1 MFHALRS
8 GIVPLVPVFD
18 KRHHWAYSIGLT
30 VTLGIAY
37 FLAARLSLA
46 LLTKPDGV
54 AVFWPAAGIAAGVLI
69 RTGPVAR
76 FPVAVGTIAGTIA
89 ANLLGDRNI
98 WSATVFAACNAGEAI
113 LVAALISRLF
123 ASPFSLDSVRR
134 VIGLFLVAIIGT
146 AVSGIGGLAG
156 FILFHAARGP
166 ALSIWWH
173 WFTSDAMGIIT
184 VAPVLI
190 ELPAILNNP
199 VPRKEFIQGTLALT
213 ILTALSVL
221 VIHLPNEPWTDE
233 VDIATIFPLL
243 LWIAASCRPFF
254 AAAATFVCAL
264 TVVWTT
270 TFSIGIFGD
279 LALPIDERI
288 LYAQAS
294 IAAVSL
300 CALALAA
307 LFAERRQDAANLAAS
322 ETRLQRAL
330 RAGEVTAF
338 DWQIR
343 TGLTA
348 RSENAASVLG
358 NAPKEILT
366 PSAFVER
373 IHPEDRQHFKAC
385 IRDTRPDQPSYAIT
399 FRYVRADGQEVWLEE
414 TGRAEFDSAGHRV
427 RVQGLTRDIT
437 ERKAVEA
444 ELSAARKQAEL
455 ANLAKSSFLS
465 AASHDLRQPLQNLAL
480 LQSALRRGIGGS
492 EGHILIT
499 RIGHSLEIMKGILDS
514 LLDVNRIE
522 GGKLVPSITAF
533 QLNEVFDSLADDFSD
548 LAKGK
553 GLQWRVVRSKIAV
566 HSDRRILEVMIRNL
580 LSNAVRYTE
589 RGKIL
594 VGCRRA
600 GDKVRIEVWDTGTGI
615 TREDIPRIFQE
626 YYQAHDYKHPEGYG
640 LGLAI
645 VQRLG
650 ETLNHA
656 VNVRS
661 TPNKGSCFSIEVSVS
676 QAKVD
681 EAGRAKLPSA
691 NGHAILGGTVLVI
704 EDDTTVRLGLE
715 TLLESEGLEV
725 ISAANGNAAVAVCT
739 NKNICPDIVLSDF
752 NLPGQMNGVESI
764 SALRAALASEI
775 PAIVLTGDVRQASKT
790 FPNQNIEIAMK
801 PLDGDQLIQ
810 LINQLM
816 PVARI

>member
-1 MFHALRS
+1 MPF
-8 GIVPLVPVFD
+8 FD
-18 KRHHWAYSIGLT
+18 RRHPWAFSIGLT
-30 VTLGIAY
+30 VSLGIAY
-37 FLAARLSLA
+37 FLTAQLSLA

-69 RTGPVAR
+69 RMGPVAR
-76 FPVAVGTIAGTIA
+76 TPVALGTIAGTIA

-98 WSATVFAACNAGEAI
+98 WSTAVFAACNAGEPI
-113 LVAALISRLF
+113 LIAGLISRLF
-123 ASPFSLDSVRR
+123 ASPFSLDSVQR

-146 AVSGIGGLAG
+146 TVSGIGGSAG
-156 FILFHAARGP
+156 FVLFHSSAAAAP
-166 ALSIWWH
+166 SIWWH
-173 WFTSDAMGIIT
+173 WFTSDATGVIT

-190 ELPAILNNP
+190 EMPVLLNNP
-199 VPRKEFIQGTLALT
+199 VPRKEFIQGILALT

-233 VDIATIFPLL
+233 VDIVTIFPLL

-264 TVVWTT
+264 TIVWTT
-270 TFSIGIFGD
+270 TFGIGIFGD
-279 LALPIDERI
+279 LALPIAERI

-307 LFAERRQDAANLAAS
+307 LFAERRQDAAKLAES

-338 DWQIR
+338 DWQVHR
-343 TGLTA
+343 GLTT

-358 NAPKEILT
+358 DAPEETLT
-366 PSAFVER
+366 PRAFVER
-373 IHPEDRQHFKAC
+373 IHPEDRQSFKAC

-399 FRYVRADGQEVWLEE
+399 FRYLRADGQQVWLEE
-414 TGRAEFDSAGHRV
+414 TGRAEFDPAGHRV
-427 RVQGLTRDIT
+427 RVHGLTRDIT
-437 ERKAVEA
+437 ERKGVEA
-444 ELSAARKQAEL
+444 QLSAARRQAEL
-455 ANLAKSSFLS
+455 ANRAKTSFLS

-480 LQSALRRGIGGS
+480 LQSTLRRRIRVG
-492 EGHILIT
+492 EGRVLVT

-522 GGKLVPSITAF
+522 SGRLVASLTDF
-533 QLNEVFDSLADDFSD
+533 RLNDVFDSVADDFSD

-553 GLQWRVVRSKIAV
+553 GLKWRVVRSKIAV

-589 RGKIL
+589 QGKIL

-600 GDKVRIEVWDTGTGI
+600 GDKVRIEVWDTGIGI
-615 TREDIPRIFQE
+615 AREDISRIFQE
-626 YYQAHDYKHPEGYG
+626 YYQAHEYKDPEGYG

-650 ETLNHA
+650 KTLNHPI
-656 VNVRS
+656 NVRS
-661 TPNKGSCFSIEVSVS
+661 TLNKGSCFSIEVSVS
-676 QAKVD
+676 NARVD
-681 EAGRAKLPSA
+681 ETDRAELPSS

-715 TLLESEGLEV
+715 TLLESEGVEV
-725 ISAANGNAAVAVCT
+725 VSAVNGNAAVAVCT
-739 NKNICPDIVLSDF
+739 SKNVRPDIILSDF
-752 NLPGQMNGVESI
+752 NLPGPMNGVESI
-764 SALRAALASEI
+764 RALRAALASEI
-775 PAIVLTGDVRQASKT
+775 PAIVLTGDIRQANKK
-790 FPNQNIEIAMK
+790 FPDQNIEIAMK
-801 PLDGDQLIQ
+801 PLDGDQLMQ
-810 LINQLM
+810 LINQMM
-816 PVARI
+816 PIAGSEGGSSVREVQ